1 MQENK
6 ASRKDLGIA
15 SGLHDGNCGFEAE
28 VLSGYPAAQVSP
40 VYL

>member
-6 ASRKDLGIA
+6 ASGKDLGIE

-28 VLSGYPAAQVSP
+28 VLSGHPAARVSRE
-40 VYL
+40 YL